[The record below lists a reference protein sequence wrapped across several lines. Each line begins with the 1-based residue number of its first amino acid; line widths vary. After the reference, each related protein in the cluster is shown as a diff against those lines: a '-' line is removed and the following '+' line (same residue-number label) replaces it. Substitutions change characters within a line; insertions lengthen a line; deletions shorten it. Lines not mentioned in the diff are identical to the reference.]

1 MGVYSMDLIT
11 RYINFYKIIKKRNG
25 KYPFATFNT
34 HKHNKPG
41 THWWSFMDVHPP
53 PPQKKKKL
61 LLFDS
66 LGVEGFKFF
75 IADNDENI
83 KDELLY
89 NF

>member
-1 MGVYSMDLIT
+1 MENIHLQLLILINTINQAHIGGVLWMFTL
-11 RYINFYKIIKKRNG
+11 
-25 KYPFATFNT
+25 
-34 HKHNKPG
+34 
-41 THWWSFMDVHPP
+41 PP
-53 PPQKKKKL
+53 PKKKKKL